1 MTTVTCHY
9 ITQMC
14 LGNYDDAQKTMNA
27 FGLKSVVG
35 TETVPTTP
43 GVDVKHDMFL
53 SKTAVPSGY
62 SQMHG
67 DVKDKTSSLSK
78 LTTSMSY
85 PKPKKHE
92 TNSSNG
98 IAPSHQRLSYQQPQ
112 QPSRSSVSPKVT
124 AHLSAMS
131 SSQAPDTTNTRQASP
146 VVSKQHV
153 KPVVPRPLSRQD
165 NHPKEKKE
173 KTHHHHGKEKRPDK
187 ERIKLQQ
194 EKAHQKPPKLLN
206 KPAPVKNDH
215 PPSSSYED
223 SQVKRIEL
231 NSLNKT
237 LGSGRPVIP
246 SMPPSKSPHNRMIGK
261 DSNIGVVPSGATVT
275 TKPLPTKVTKPLPSP
290 TVRTPFTGE
299 LFSESRRSPGK
310 EKPDKNVVNAP
321 LEVMTFEKKVKE
333 KKFKKKKHKS
343 KTSEPTKEI
352 EKLPPSVEDMMVE
365 FTNEPKVQPHV
376 LNKKPMVQ
384 KPPSLDLRLY
394 SCILKLA
401 C

>member
-1 MTTVTCHY
+1 MET
-9 ITQMC
+9 
-14 LGNYDDAQKTMNA
+14 

-43 GVDVKHDMFL
+43 GVDVKHDMFS
-53 SKTAVPSGY
+53 SKTAVPSGH
-62 SQMHG
+62 SQVHG

-85 PKPKKHE
+85 PKTKKHE
-92 TNSSNG
+92 ASSSNG
-98 IAPSHQRLSYQQPQ
+98 IAPGHQRPSYQPPQ

-124 AHLSAMS
+124 AHLSAVS
-131 SSQAPDTTNTRQASP
+131 SSQMPETSSTRQASP

-153 KPVVPRPLSRQD
+153 KPVVSRPSSRQD

-173 KTHHHHGKEKRPDK
+173 KTHHHHHGKEKRPDK
-187 ERIKLQQ
+187 ERSKLQQ
-194 EKAHQKPPKLLN
+194 EKAHQKPPKPLN

-215 PPSSSYED
+215 PSSYED
-223 SQVKRIEL
+223 SQVKRIEPS
-231 NSLNKT
+231 SLNKT

-261 DSNIGVVPSGATVT
+261 DSNIGVVPPGAMVT
-275 TKPLPTKVTKPLPSP
+275 AKLVPTKIPKPLPSP

-310 EKPDKNVVNAP
+310 EKPDKNAVNVP
-321 LEVMTFEKKVKE
+321 LEVNMTLEKKAKE
-333 KKFKKKKHKS
+333 KKLKKKKHKS
-343 KTSEPTKEI
+343 KTSELTKEV
-352 EKLPPSVEDMMVE
+352 EKLPPPVEDTMME
-365 FTNEPKVQPHV
+365 FTSVPKVQPHV
-376 LNKKPMVQ
+376 PSKKPMAQ

-394 SCILKLA
+394 SCMLT

>member
-1 MTTVTCHY
+1 
-9 ITQMC
+9 MC
-14 LGNYDDAQKTMNA
+14 LGSYDDAQKTMNA

-43 GVDVKHDMFL
+43 GVDVKHGMFS
-53 SKTAVPSGY
+53 SKTAVPLGY
-62 SQMHG
+62 SQVHG

-85 PKPKKHE
+85 PKAKKHE
-92 TNSSNG
+92 ASSSNG
-98 IAPSHQRLSYQQPQ
+98 IAPGHHQRPSYQQPQ

-124 AHLSAMS
+124 THLSAVS
-131 SSQAPDTTNTRQASP
+131 SSQAPDITYTRQASP

-153 KPVVPRPLSRQD
+153 KPVVPRPPSRQD

-206 KPAPVKNDH
+206 KSAPVKNDH
-215 PPSSSYED
+215 PSSYED
-223 SQVKRIEL
+223 SQVKHIEP

-246 SMPPSKSPHNRMIGK
+246 SMPPSKSPHNRMIGR

-275 TKPLPTKVTKPLPSP
+275 AKPVPTKVPKPLPSP

-299 LFSESRRSPGK
+299 LFSESQRSPGK
-310 EKPDKNVVNAP
+310 EKPDKNAVNVP
-321 LEVMTFEKKVKE
+321 LEVNMTLEKKAKE
-333 KKFKKKKHKS
+333 KKPKKKKHKS
-343 KTSEPTKEI
+343 KTSELTKET
-352 EKLPPSVEDMMVE
+352 EKLPPPVEAVMVE
-365 FTNEPKVQPHV
+365 FTSEPKVQPHV
-376 LNKKPMVQ
+376 PNKKPMAQ

-394 SCILKLA
+394 SCVY
-401 C
+401 